1 MVLIIYDLFA
11 EREMQE
17 AAAWYETQQEGLG
30 RGFLTRLEQAAQTIL
45 QNPNRWR
52 RITGNYR
59 RCLLKQFPYGI
70 IYRVEGDAVFVAAV
84 MDLHRKPGYWKD

>member
-1 MVLIIYDLFA
+1 MVQLIYDLSA
-11 EREMQE
+11 KREMQE
-17 AAAWYETQQEGLG
+17 ASAWYESQHEGLG
-30 RGFLTRLEQAAQTIL
+30 REFLSKLEQAAQTIL

-70 IYRVEGDAVFVAAV
+70 IYRVEGDTVFVAAV
-84 MDLHRKPGYWKD
+84 MHLHRKPGYWLD

>member
-1 MVLIIYDLFA
+1 MVQLIYALSA
-11 EREMQE
+11 KREMQE

-30 RGFLTRLEQAAQTIL
+30 REFLTRLEQASGTIL

-52 RITGNYR
+52 RITGTYR

-70 IYRVEGDAVFVAAV
+70 IYRVEGDTVFVAAV
-84 MDLHRKPGYWKD
+84 MHLRRKPGYWQS